1 MHASLVTKNGMD
13 LETLES
19 LASFVSSNITEFLS
33 SPMDEEFDSLIQ
45 SLDAASIA

>member
-1 MHASLVTKNGMD
+1 MD
-13 LETLES
+13 PETLES
-19 LASFVSSNITEFLS
+19 LASFVSSDIMEFLS